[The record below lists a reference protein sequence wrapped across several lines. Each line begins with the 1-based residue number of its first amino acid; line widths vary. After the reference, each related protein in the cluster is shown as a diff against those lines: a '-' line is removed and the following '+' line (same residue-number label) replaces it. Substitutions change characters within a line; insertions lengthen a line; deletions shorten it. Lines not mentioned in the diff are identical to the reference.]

1 MVSTLALADPRGA
14 PREYKY
20 EATLDLAKLAVAVR
34 GDRIK
39 IEHVADRTLEL
50 FNRTLRLV
58 DDCRQDRVRPGP
70 DAVDAGRFVP
80 EHEDLRK
87 RFLFA
92 EALGSYAALHNLL
105 DGYCPAYRL
114 SVDYADKARIA
125 ALTKKEVQVLEEY
138 HDQIHKAL
146 VHANQYLQESLTSG
160 YTEDELHELISILME
175 ARDRCE
181 TLTAII
187 GTHLIIE
194 VETAV
199 RKLYEIQEKIRAV
212 QRTIDGIFLVDS
224 EVMFIPTD
232 ELIEIVNNIFNAIGN
247 PFVAENIDGLLLL
260 AARNLLIQAIAFHS
274 YYGKQQIYNVFAKK
288 HTTISRGLI
297 AHHIR
302 SEIRKLF
309 KACKA
314 SNKLVLTR
322 VVNAVEEEFQI
333 SVSAIQTEAE
343 QSAVEAVDL
352 LIPKEPPPP
361 PPTKPGIFA
370 RLAAWLFR

>member
-1 MVSTLALADPRGA
+1 MMSTLALAEPPPA
-14 PREYKY
+14 PLEHKD
-20 EATLDLAKLAVAVR
+20 EATLDLAKFAMAVR

-39 IEHVADRTLEL
+39 VERIADRTLEL
-50 FNRTLRLV
+50 FKRTLRLA
-58 DDCRQDRVRPGP
+58 DDRRQDCVPRER
-70 DAVDAGRFVP
+70 DTVDAERFVP

-92 EALGSYAALHNLL
+92 EALGSYSALHDLL
-105 DGYCPAYRL
+105 DGYSPAYRL
-114 SVDYADKARIA
+114 AAGHSDKARIA
-125 ALTKKEVQVLEEY
+125 ALTKTEVQALDQY
-138 HDQIHKAL
+138 HRRIHQAL
-146 VHANQYLQESLTSG
+146 VHANQYLRESVIGG

-175 ARDRCE
+175 ARERCE
-181 TLTAII
+181 TLTAIL

-194 VETAV
+194 VEAAV
-199 RKLYEIQEKIRAV
+199 RRLYEIHQKIHTV

-247 PFVAENIDGLLLL
+247 PFVAEHVDGVTLL
-260 AARNLLIQAIAFHS
+260 AARNLLIQTIAFHS

-288 HTTISRGLI
+288 HATVSRGLI
-297 AHHIR
+297 AHHVR
-302 SEIRKLF
+302 AEIRKLF

-314 SNKLVLTR
+314 GNKLVLTR

-333 SVSAIQTEAE
+333 SVAAIRAEAE
-343 QSAVEAVDL
+343 KSAVAAVDL

-361 PPTKPGIFA
+361 ARKPGIMA